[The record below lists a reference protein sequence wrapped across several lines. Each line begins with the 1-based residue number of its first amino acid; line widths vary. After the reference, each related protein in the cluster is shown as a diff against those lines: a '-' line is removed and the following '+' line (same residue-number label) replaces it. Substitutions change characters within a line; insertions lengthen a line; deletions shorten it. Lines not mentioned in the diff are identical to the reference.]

1 MNHPCNSRTY
11 MMNVFLTL
19 SLVLISLK
27 GSHQA
32 NAKGHKQ
39 ESLKDN
45 GGKTELGEAHPRG
58 DGE

>member
-1 MNHPCNSRTY
+1 